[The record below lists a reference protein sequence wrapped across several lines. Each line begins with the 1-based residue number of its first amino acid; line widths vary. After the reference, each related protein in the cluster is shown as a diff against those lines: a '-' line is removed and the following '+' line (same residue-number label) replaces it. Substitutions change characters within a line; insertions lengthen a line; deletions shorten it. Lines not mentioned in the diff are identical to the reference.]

1 MHTLAKSVLVGLTIL
16 TGVASTSHAQYYRHY
31 YSPNST
37 YLWPYNY
44 PRYQTSFSV
53 TPYYYPGYGYIY
65 NYPTYSYYAGPPYL
79 APKAYWDP
87 YVAARPYSDNAGP
100 KASGYGGQ

>member
-16 TGVASTSHAQYYRHY
+16 TCVASTSHAQYYRHY

-53 TPYYYPGYGYIY
+53 TPYYYPGYMGISITTRLIVTTQDH
-65 NYPTYSYYAGPPYL
+65 PI
-79 APKAYWDP
+79 
-87 YVAARPYSDNAGP
+87 
-100 KASGYGGQ
+100 